1 MGLMAW
7 LKSNKTMGASK
18 GRLKQQEI
26 KAYTKANSEV
36 CCPKCGSTELS
47 SKKKGY
53 TIVKTM
59 ALPEYI
65 GRLGPIKRIVEIT
78 CLKCG
83 NRFKAYK

>member
-1 MGLMAW
+1 MGFMAW

-26 KAYTKANSEV
+26 KSDIKANSEV
-36 CCPKCGSTELS
+36 CCPKCGSSELS
-47 SKKKGY
+47 AKKKGY

-59 ALPEYI
+59 VLPEYI
-65 GRLGPIKRIVEIT
+65 GRLGLIKRVVEIT

-83 NRFKAYK
+83 NRFKT